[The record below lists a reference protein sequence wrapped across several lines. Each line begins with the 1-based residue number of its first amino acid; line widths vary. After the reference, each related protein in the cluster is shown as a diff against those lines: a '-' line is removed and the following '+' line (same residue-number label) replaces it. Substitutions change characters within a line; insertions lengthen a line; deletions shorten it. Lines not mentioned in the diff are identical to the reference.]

1 MSFFYFKE
9 YPKIEKIKLKN
20 GYKIIKQ
27 VDYAN
32 NERFEGFYQANKKSG
47 DFCFVFT
54 YDKEGKLISKELK
67 KNPHQNIGLPHSE
80 GAV

>member
-20 GYKIIKQ
+20 GYKIIKY
-27 VDYAN
+27 VGYAN
-32 NERFEGFYQANKKSG
+32 NERFEGFYQGNKKSSE
-47 DFCFVFT
+47 FCFVFT

-67 KNPHQNIGLPHSE
+67 KNPHRNLNLPYSE